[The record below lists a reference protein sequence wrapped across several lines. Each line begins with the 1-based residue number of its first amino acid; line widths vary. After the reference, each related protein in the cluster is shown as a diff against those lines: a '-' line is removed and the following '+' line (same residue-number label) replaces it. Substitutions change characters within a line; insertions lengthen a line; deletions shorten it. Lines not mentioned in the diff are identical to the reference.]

1 MITFINPLF
10 TLGAP
15 LFARSS
21 SGLASHFY
29 QSLRQI
35 MTFLLIFFFSSL
47 YKKVKMLACQDYR
60 GKLLPKSK
68 KRKFHSRRNRQVHS
82 EENLVSPKSVFLRN
96 PQVEFSLSRQSCST
110 IRQDEFSQSFPSQK
124 LSKVPLTA
132 IFTTGGEM
140 YYYDINLF
148 VFEVLH
154 IIDEDHAHDVPNVDL
169 QHALVRLVKF
179 AVNQKPVMCYA
190 DDVV

>member
-1 MITFINPLF
+1 M
-10 TLGAP
+10 
-15 LFARSS
+15 S
-21 SGLASHFY
+21 
-29 QSLRQI
+29 
-35 MTFLLIFFFSSL
+35 
-47 YKKVKMLACQDYR
+47 
-60 GKLLPKSK
+60 KSK

-82 EENLVSPKSVFLRN
+82 EENLVSSKSVFLRN

-148 VFEVLH
+148 VFEVLPM
-154 IIDEDHAHDVPNVDL
+154 IPTYDA
-169 QHALVRLVKF
+169 
-179 AVNQKPVMCYA
+179 
-190 DDVV
+190 